1 MEINMAL
8 VETKV
13 KIDLDD
19 IVYIVKHL
27 SKAEK
32 ETFLLMLSGDDKVLK
47 KRFDEIKKGKVKTLT
62 HEEVFKNV

>member
-1 MEINMAL
+1 MNMAL

-27 SKAEK
+27 SKSEK
-32 ETFLLMLSGDDKVLK
+32 ETFLLKLSGDDKLLK
-47 KRFDEIKKGKVKTLT
+47 KRFNEIKKGKVKPLSQ
-62 HEEVFKNV
+62 EEVFKNV

>member
-1 MEINMAL
+1 MTL
-8 VETKV
+8 FETKI

-32 ETFLLMLSGDDKVLK
+32 ETFLLKLSSDDKILK
-47 KRFDEIKKGKVKTLT
+47 KRFNEIKKGKVKTLT
-62 HEEVFKNV
+62 QEEVFKNV